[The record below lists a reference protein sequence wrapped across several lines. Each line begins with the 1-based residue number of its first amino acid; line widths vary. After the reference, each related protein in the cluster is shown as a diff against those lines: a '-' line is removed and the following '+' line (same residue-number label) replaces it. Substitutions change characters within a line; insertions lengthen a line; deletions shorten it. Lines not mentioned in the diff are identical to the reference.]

1 MKENRND
8 DIRNAGAPSPAYS
21 QGFVCCLCGCCAIER
36 REQCHMVA
44 YVNGVISPEKKITI
58 SSGLDLC
65 FVQREIKV
73 GQPEENAS
81 DAIDRHVM

>member
-1 MKENRND
+1 M
-8 DIRNAGAPSPAYS
+8 PALLHPPTVKALCV
-21 QGFVCCLCGCCAIER
+21 VCVAAVPLSAW
-36 REQCHMVA
+36 EQCHMVA

-73 GQPEENAS
+73 GQPQENAS